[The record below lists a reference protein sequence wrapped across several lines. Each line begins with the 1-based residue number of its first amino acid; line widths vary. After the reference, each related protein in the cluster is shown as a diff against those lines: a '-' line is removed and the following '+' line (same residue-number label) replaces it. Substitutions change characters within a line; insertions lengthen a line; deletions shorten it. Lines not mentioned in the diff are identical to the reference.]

1 MTSDHYKNDL
11 PKEGEMYYDYLRS
24 WNKFNNKSFLSNESI
39 LGELNNLGITDQ
51 DWGHAQKM
59 WNKFKINNLDEY

>member
-11 PKEGEMYYDYLRS
+11 PKEEEMYYDYLRS
-24 WNKFNNKSFLSNESI
+24 WNNFNNKSFLSNESI

-51 DWGHAQKM
+51 D
-59 WNKFKINNLDEY
+59 